1 MTRLLAFLALLG
13 GTASGAAAQRVDARA
28 DTLRTSGL
36 QQPVEVLRDRWGV
49 NHIYA
54 KNEHDL
60 FFAQGYLAAKDRTF
74 QFELWR
80 RQATGTL
87 AELLGEREVQRDVGV
102 RLFKYRGDKATE
114 LTRYHPRGPAIVDA
128 FVEGVNAF
136 VAATRRDTTL
146 IPLELRMLGARPE
159 PWTWEVVVSRHGGL
173 LGNVTDELSN
183 GRFVAAHGA
192 ALLKKLTWY
201 HPGPGE
207 PVVTLDSAVDGAALA
222 APILDVFN
230 AFRGAVRFRREDL
243 QVAYRGDP
251 AAAARLAA
259 LEVAPESAPRP
270 EEIGSNNWVV
280 SPRLS
285 LSGNAIMAN
294 DPHRAISV
302 PSLRYY
308 SHLVAP
314 GWDVIGGGEPTIPGI
329 SIGHNARGAWGLTIF
344 TVDGEDLYVYRTCMG
359 RWCTRIRRGI
369 SRMPCAPRG
378 ARRAARR
385 TSRRC
390 AWTRR
395 RRGRSSRRRARSRTS
410 RARTWSGRAWTA
422 RSAGRRWASRRCGP
436 TGAGS
441 CPCPATAVTSGPAL
455 PRRRRSRR
463 A

>member
-1 MTRLLAFLALLG
+1 MTRLLAFLALLA
-13 GTASGAAAQRVDARA
+13 GTASGATAQRADARA
-28 DTLRTSGL
+28 DTLRTNGL

-54 KNEHDL
+54 KSEHDL

-102 RLFKYRGDKATE
+102 RLFKYRGDKTAE

-128 FVEGVNAF
+128 FVDGVNAF

-146 IPLELRMLGARPE
+146 IPLELRMLGARPQ

-243 QVAYRGDP
+243 QVAYRGDS
-251 AAAARLAA
+251 AAAARLGLTAPSSMPIAA
-259 LEVAPESAPRP
+259 TSNTNGTIASVATTRSTTVRSPPMSFQGAVAIHAMLAVSTATSTAPVATASAFCTNSWRRLIGSAAMKSMVPAASSPASAPVPAITAYTAMIEGPSEKNSMSKKTRGSPMLP
-270 EEIGSNNWVV
+270 E
-280 SPRLS
+280 P
-285 LSGNAIMAN
+285 
-294 DPHRAISV
+294 
-302 PSLRYY
+302 
-308 SHLVAP
+308 AP
-314 GWDVIGGGEPTIPGI
+314 
-329 SIGHNARGAWGLTIF
+329 N
-344 TVDGEDLYVYRTCMG
+344 
-359 RWCTRIRRGI
+359 
-369 SRMPCAPRG
+369 
-378 ARRAARR
+378 
-385 TSRRC
+385 
-390 AWTRR
+390 
-395 RRGRSSRRRARSRTS
+395 
-410 RARTWSGRAWTA
+410 
-422 RSAGRRWASRRCGP
+422 ASRI
-436 TGAGS
+436 
-441 CPCPATAVTSGPAL
+441 SGG
-455 PRRRRSRR
+455 
-463 A
+463 